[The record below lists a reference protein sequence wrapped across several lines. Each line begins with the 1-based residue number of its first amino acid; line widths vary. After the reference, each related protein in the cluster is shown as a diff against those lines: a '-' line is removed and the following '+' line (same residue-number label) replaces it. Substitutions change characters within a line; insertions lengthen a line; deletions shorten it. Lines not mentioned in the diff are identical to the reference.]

1 MAQHRKRLP
10 KRSKCPPVR
19 CAAKCQR
26 AIPENAISGA
36 DVSMTLCGQSCVLVR
51 WVGHAESFLLSRK
64 SVIILLRNN
73 SRKKGEKMKSIGI
86 VRKIDELGRIVLP
99 KELRDQRELF
109 NGTPVEV
116 FVDGKDIILRKYTPC
131 CMFCGENDHLHSV
144 DGILICP
151 DCARKYAKQ
160 FAQVAQED

>member
-1 MAQHRKRLP
+1 MKATGIIRK
-10 KRSKCPPVR
+10 V
-19 CAAKCQR
+19 
-26 AIPENAISGA
+26 
-36 DVSMTLCGQSCVLVR
+36 
-51 WVGHAESFLLSRK
+51 
-64 SVIILLRNN
+64 
-73 SRKKGEKMKSIGI
+73 
-86 VRKIDELGRIVLP
+86 DELGRIVLP

-116 FVDGKDIILRKYTPC
+116 FVDGKDIILRKYIPG
-131 CMFCGENDHLHSV
+131 CMFCGESDHLHSI